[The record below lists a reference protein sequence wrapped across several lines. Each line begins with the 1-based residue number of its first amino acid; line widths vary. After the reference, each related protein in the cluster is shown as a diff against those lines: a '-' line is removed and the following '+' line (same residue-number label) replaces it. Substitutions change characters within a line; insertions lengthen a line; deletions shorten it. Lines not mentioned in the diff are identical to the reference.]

1 MACVSRRY
9 ETGAMLITSNRSVAE
24 WGTVFADP
32 VVATAI
38 LDRLLHHSHVITIR
52 GDSYRLKEKR
62 RSGLLQKATTAE
74 GKPEK
79 KA

>member
-38 LDRLLHHSHVITIR
+38 LVIMNPR
-52 GDSYRLKEKR
+52 GCPYPQE
-62 RSGLLQKATTAE
+62 GAGGGAKA
-74 GKPEK
+74 GDGRK
-79 KA
+79 